1 MTDGKKSSFQLTR
14 IAAKYNEIQ
23 QNGQVLSNRH
33 AMDIIWVRIEQLLDR
48 IQENYRPER
57 IEALFKLWTQHKEQ
71 TEAGQYVESRVTA
84 REIDDEFEKEYH
96 DYKSWQQLV
105 DMLAIHSKMTESEVK
120 IMKDLRMIMT
130 AEDAYQLV
138 AQVMAVML
146 RVLKDDPKRLKEAQ
160 FELTRLIGE
169 GKSLSVP
176 GLEEGSDELTRF
188 PGETSGRV
196 GRSGGE
202 SRSDSGSGDLDREEL
217 LHTGNEERSYI
228 EGSATTGG
236 VSEGPPA
243 GDIQEG

>member
-33 AMDIIWVRIEQLLDR
+33 AMDIIWVRIDELLER

-57 IEALFKLWTQHKEQ
+57 VQELFKLWTQHQES
-71 TEAGQYVESRVTA
+71 VESGQLVEARVIA
-84 REIDDEFEKEYH
+84 RAIDAEFEAEYH
-96 DYKSWQQLV
+96 DYKSWDQLIN
-105 DMLAIHSKMTESEVK
+105 MLALHSKMTESEVK

-202 SRSDSGSGDLDREEL
+202 SRSDSGSGDMDREEL
-217 LHTGNEERSYI
+217 LHPGDEERPYI
-228 EGSATTGG
+228 EGSSTTGG